1 MSVNVLTN
9 PKIIP
14 DLLWLLGNSIGRAAL
29 NATLSPGV
37 LEPWTSELD
46 RYVQANGQFS
56 KFEVG
61 YLPVSP
67 PPVFWDYKCRKCAK
81 FIEPNGCQWVAGE
94 ISRIGWCSI
103 WTPPADYKAFSW
115 PRELLALDW

>member
-46 RYVQANGQFS
+46 HYVQANGQFS
-56 KFEVG
+56 KFAVG

-67 PPVFWDYKCRKCAK
+67 PPVFWDYKCKKCRSW
-81 FIEPNGCQWVAGE
+81 IMPNACNLVAGA
-94 ISRIGWCSI
+94 IAPIGWCAC
-103 WTPPADYKAFSW
+103 WTPPDTYNAFTW
-115 PRELLALDW
+115 PQELLAGNW